1 MPASNPFFD
10 FFNRDRPHIDSDT
23 TKWPAAWKTI
33 RWKSYPR
40 SPGTTLPD
48 PKANDI
54 PLRTAILNRK
64 SSREFSSK
72 PLTTQEISTLL
83 FYSCGLTRPHENK
96 NQSRRAQPSGGGLYP
111 IETYLL
117 VFRGTAEIKSGTYHY
132 NVLDHT
138 LEKLGYNDVANLKT
152 AFHYPWVADTSLM
165 LLFSFLE
172 ERTKP
177 KYGNFAYKVG
187 LIEAGHIGQNV
198 YLNCAAMKL
207 KCSALGGMDF
217 EKMHRFFD
225 LNQNREVLF
234 YSIAVGK

>member
-1 MPASNPFFD
+1 MSNPFFD
-10 FFNRDRPHIDSDT
+10 FFNRDRPHIDPDT
-23 TKWPAAWKTI
+23 AKWPIAWKTI
-33 RWKSYPR
+33 RWKTYPR
-40 SPGTTLPD
+40 CPSITLPD
-48 PKANDI
+48 PEINGTTLKK
-54 PLRTAILNRK
+54 AILSRV
-64 SSREFSSK
+64 SSRKFSNK

-83 FYSCGLTRPHENK
+83 FYSCGITRPHEDK

-117 VFRGTAEIKSGTYHY
+117 VFHGSTEIKSGAYHY
-132 NVLDHT
+132 NVLDHS
-138 LEKLGYNDVANLKT
+138 LEKLRDEDVAHLKT
-152 AFHYPWVADTSLM
+152 AFHYPWVADVSLV

-187 LIEAGHIGQNV
+187 LIEAGHIGQNI

-207 KCSALGGMDF
+207 KCCALGGMDF
-217 EKMHRFFD
+217 DKMHKVFD
-225 LNQNREVLF
+225 LDQNREVLF